1 MRRAVVSDASGEEEE
16 LGFRRRLGY
25 RRRVRSY
32 ALLVR
37 EDLVVAGSN
46 SVEAGGLRLL
56 AVCPVVV
63 RGHVIHP
70 GIVPWCPGLAADDL
84 DEQIAIADAKS
95 QASACPA
102 SVHRSSGRLRRR
114 RSERGEH
121 DNNDDDSNEETCN
134 SKVQKKPECEED
146 LHVIHVPDNLDR
158 GVRTRDRPKLVLAKP
173 ALLRL
178 AFKTAMIRNSCRGKR
193 SVVQTREQRVEPL
206 PR

>member
-1 MRRAVVSDASGEEEE
+1 VGSGPC
-16 LGFRRRLGY
+16 RDY
-25 RRRVRSY
+25 
-32 ALLVR
+32 
-37 EDLVVAGSN
+37 
-46 SVEAGGLRLL
+46 
-56 AVCPVVV
+56 
-63 RGHVIHP
+63 
-70 GIVPWCPGLAADDL
+70 L
-84 DEQIAIADAKS
+84 DEQIGIADAKS
-95 QASACPA
+95 QVSASPA
-102 SVHRSSGRLRRR
+102 SVHRSSGHLRRR

-121 DNNDDDSNEETCN
+121 DNNDDHSNEETCD

-193 SVVQTREQRVEPL
+193 SVVQTREQRAEPL